1 MGTAV
6 GKKQI
11 ISYIHVAVMLVLM
24 LFFGYL
30 PPFAEITPMGMKVLG
45 VFLGLVYG
53 WCFIDLLWTSV
64 LGFFTLALTG
74 YTNLIAAFVEAFTN
88 PTTIIILICF
98 AFAECLHRIGV
109 SEAIAYYLMGRKVFV
124 GRPWL
129 LCIAL
134 IAGVFVMSLLGGGF
148 AAIFLIW
155 SVIAAIAEVNGIKNG
170 NVLLSMLYAMVLFS
184 GMTGGSVVPFY
195 GGVILYGGFYTA
207 ATGLSIPTVSFLLNA
222 IVYSLLTFGVMIIIS
237 KVFLKVDV
245 SNFNLSEEM
254 RKEYASKK
262 MTSVQKVGLILLVL
276 YFLGLLLPSI
286 FKGAIWTMFATWGV
300 AGFSILYMVVFC
312 VWKDENNKA
321 VCDMGACFKNG
332 VIWNTLLL
340 FMVTIPVA
348 TAMESADTGIM
359 ASINMFCN
367 TLFSDMSVT
376 VLLILIV
383 IVVGL
388 LTQFMHNVVMG
399 ALFIPI
405 FAPFIMNMGGNPTTF
420 FFMIYLTLCCAY
432 ATPAGSMMA
441 ALIFGKDGV
450 PVKHS
455 YIYGWMFYIV
465 NCAVLIIMMP
475 LLNLTF

>member
-1 MGTAV
+1 
-6 GKKQI
+6 
-11 ISYIHVAVMLVLM
+11 
-24 LFFGYL
+24 
-30 PPFAEITPMGMKVLG
+30 
-45 VFLGLVYG
+45 
-53 WCFIDLLWTSV
+53 
-64 LGFFTLALTG
+64 
-74 YTNLIAAFVEAFTN
+74 
-88 PTTIIILICF
+88 
-98 AFAECLHRIGV
+98 
-109 SEAIAYYLMGRKVFV
+109 
-124 GRPWL
+124 
-129 LCIAL
+129 
-134 IAGVFVMSLLGGGF
+134 
-148 AAIFLIW
+148 
-155 SVIAAIAEVNGIKNG
+155 
-170 NVLLSMLYAMVLFS
+170 
-184 GMTGGSVVPFY
+184 
-195 GGVILYGGFYTA
+195 
-207 ATGLSIPTVSFLLNA
+207 
-222 IVYSLLTFGVMIIIS
+222 
-237 KVFLKVDV
+237 
-245 SNFNLSEEM
+245 
-254 RKEYASKK
+254 
-262 MTSVQKVGLILLVL
+262 
-276 YFLGLLLPSI
+276 
-286 FKGAIWTMFATWGV
+286 MFATWGV

-367 TLFSDMSVT
+367 ALFSDMSVT

-420 FFMIYLTLCCAY
+420 FFMIYLTLSCAY

-465 NCAVLIIMMP
+465 SCVVLIIMMP